1 MNECQVKGICK
12 NGRCVNLRGSYRCE
26 CNSGFDMDGTGTM
39 CVDVDECKISG
50 DSICGAG
57 KCINTYGSFRCKC
70 DQGYRND
77 MMMEMCMGKL
87 LVTQNFTSST
97 ELRTCK
103 F

>member
-1 MNECQVKGICK
+1 
-12 NGRCVNLRGSYRCE
+12 
-26 CNSGFDMDGTGTM
+26 MDGTGTM

-57 KCINTYGSFRCKC
+57 KCMNTYGSFRCKC

>member
-1 MNECQVKGICK
+1 
-12 NGRCVNLRGSYRCE
+12 
-26 CNSGFDMDGTGTM
+26 MDGTGTM

-57 KCINTYGSFRCKC
+57 NCMNTYGSFRCKC

-87 LVTQNFTSST
+87 L
-97 ELRTCK
+97 ELKALLSVSWEHVNVRKYRKC
-103 F
+103 